1 MIPHGMETLAL
12 NAPVLVRLAD
22 RHDYEYTARIADFDI
37 DEIVI
42 SAPAGGSAALLASG
56 AREVDLAWSSRRGRY
71 EQRCIVV
78 DHSVSGQI
86 GQKPATVQKQWRLR
100 PVRRPVLIQR
110 RRHIRVTA
118 KLPVRVVIGS
128 QASAGVTIDI
138 SEGGFRVRLPRRDIA
153 DLAHATVHATVGG
166 ARIAIPGYVVRAT
179 DAAPNHTD
187 AVIAFDATA
196 TGADAIRRLVVNAK
210 LRSKSL
216 RATSARSPRS
226 R

>member
-1 MIPHGMETLAL
+1 MMPNGMETLAL
-12 NAPVLVRLAD
+12 NAPVLVRLGD
-22 RHDYEYTARIADFDI
+22 GQDHEYAARIADFDV

-56 AREVDLAWSSRRGRY
+56 AREVDIAWLSRRGRY

-78 DHSVSGQI
+78 EHSAVVQV
-86 GQKPATVQKQWRLR
+86 GQKQPSVQKQWRLR

-128 QASAGVTIDI
+128 KASAGVTIDI
-138 SEGGFRVRLPRRDIA
+138 SEGGFRVRLPRQDLPG
-153 DLAHATVHATVGG
+153 LAHATVHATVGA
-166 ARIAIPGYVVRAT
+166 ARLAVSGYVVRAI

-187 AVIAFDATA
+187 AVIAFDAAGTDA
-196 TGADAIRRLVVNAK
+196 GAIRRLVLNAK
-210 LRSKSL
+210 LQSTSTRT
-216 RATSARSPRS
+216 TSARSPRS

>member
-1 MIPHGMETLAL
+1 MIPNGMETLAL

-22 RHDYEYTARIADFDI
+22 GQDHEYAARIADFDV

-56 AREVDLAWSSRRGRY
+56 AREVDIAWLSRRGRY

-78 DHSVSGQI
+78 EHSAVVQVGPKQSSL
-86 GQKPATVQKQWRLR
+86 QKHWRLR

-110 RRHIRVTA
+110 RRHIRVSA

-128 QASAGVTIDI
+128 KAAAGVTIDI
-138 SEGGFRVRLPRRDIA
+138 SEGGFRVRLPREDLP
-153 DLAHATVHATVGG
+153 DLAHATVRATVGV
-166 ARIAIPGYVVRAT
+166 ARVAVSGYVVRT
-179 DAAPNHTD
+179 IDAAPNHID
-187 AVIAFDATA
+187 ALIAFDAAGTD
-196 TGADAIRRLVVNAK
+196 ADAIRRLVVNAR
-210 LRSKSL
+210 LRSKSM
-216 RATSARSPRS
+216 RTATARSPRS

>member
-1 MIPHGMETLAL
+1 MIPNGMETLAL

-22 RHDYEYTARIADFDI
+22 GQHHEYAARIADFDV

-56 AREVDLAWSSRRGRY
+56 AREVDIAWLSRRGRY

-78 DHSVSGQI
+78 EHSAVVHVG
-86 GQKPATVQKQWRLR
+86 PKQWRLR

-110 RRHIRVTA
+110 RRHIRVSA
-118 KLPVRVVIGS
+118 KLPVRVTIGS
-128 QASAGVTIDI
+128 QAIAGVTIDI
-138 SEGGFRVRLPRRDIA
+138 SEGGFRVRLPRQDLP
-153 DLAHATVHATVGG
+153 DLAHATVHATMG
-166 ARIAIPGYVVRAT
+166 AARVAVSGYVVRAI

-187 AVIAFDATA
+187 AVIAFDAAGTD
-196 TGADAIRRLVVNAK
+196 TDAIRRLVVNAK
-210 LRSKSL
+210 LRSKST
-216 RATSARSPRS
+216 RTATARSPRS

>member
-1 MIPHGMETLAL
+1 MMPTGMETLAL
-12 NAPVLVRLAD
+12 NAPVLVRLTD
-22 RHDYEYTARIADFDI
+22 GQDHEYAARIADFDV

-56 AREVDLAWSSRRGRY
+56 AREVDIAWLSRRGRY
-71 EQRCIVV
+71 EQRCVV
-78 DHSVSGQI
+78 VEHSAVVQV
-86 GQKPATVQKQWRLR
+86 GQKQPSLQKQWRLR

-128 QASAGVTIDI
+128 KASAGVTIDI
-138 SEGGFRVRLPRRDIA
+138 SEGGFRVRLPRQDLP
-153 DLAHATVHATVGG
+153 DLAHATVHATVGA
-166 ARIAIPGYVVRAT
+166 ARVAVSGYVVRAI

-187 AVIAFDATA
+187 AVIAFDAAGTD
-196 TGADAIRRLVVNAK
+196 ADAIRRLVLNAK
-210 LRSKSL
+210 LRSK
-216 RATSARSPRS
+216 RTRTTSARSPRS